1 MCSGCGYQCVRLDG
15 STPSSKRL
23 QLVEHLNNQYSPQ
36 SQWKWGHRTLP
47 LLHTYTHYT
56 YSRHPTHMHIFL
68 PSRTYTHTF
77 NSLSFMLYVLCMHM
91 CIHTCKHHTPV
102 VFLLSSK
109 AGGVGLNLVGASR
122 LILYDID
129 WNPANDLQV
138 CTLRTNV
145 YIIIERVFCW
155 SVLVFYYRLWLE
167 YGEMDKREKY
177 TSTAF

>member
-36 SQWKWGHRTLP
+36 SRWKWGHRTLP
-47 LLHTYTHYT
+47 LLHTYTYT
-56 YSRHPTHMHIFL
+56 IHIL
-68 PSRTYTHTF
+68 YASNSHAHTPSTYTQTHSTAF
-77 NSLSFMLYVLCMHM
+77 PSCMYVL
-91 CIHTCKHHTPV
+91 IHTCTCTHHTPV

-138 CTLRTNV
+138 CILHTNV
-145 YIIIERVFCW
+145 Y
-155 SVLVFYYRLWLE
+155 
-167 YGEMDKREKY
+167 M
-177 TSTAF
+177 